1 MTCSA
6 IDRDAN
12 KSKRRAVDMRN
23 QGERWGAEPHE
34 IGFWLLT
41 RVCVLFLINDDRP
54 IDDKMRWVAKPRK
67 EEGGVWGRRL
77 VPVLATEGNAKIQ
90 PSNKSKTSF
99 CQGSSQGLSNECQA
113 WHWQGAPR

>member
-1 MTCSA
+1 M
-6 IDRDAN
+6 
-12 KSKRRAVDMRN
+12 
-23 QGERWGAEPHE
+23 GAEPHE